1 MSAASVAR
9 SADVE
14 VLSGGAMRR
23 FLIEAVPL
31 FEQASGAKVATRFGL
46 TRDMKAE
53 IEAGAVFDVALLPRR
68 AIDEL
73 VAAGKIARGSP
84 TDALRSLVGFMVRT
98 GAAEP
103 DLGTVA
109 ALKKTLREAKSIS
122 YSKGPSGL
130 YVAELLQRLGLAQE
144 MKDKTVF
151 AIGRPVGVVV
161 ASGEAEVGMQ
171 QIIENQPVEGAHLVG
186 PLPSEL
192 INFVLYTAGLA
203 PAAEQNASARA
214 FVAFLASPAAVRIIR
229 TKGMEPA

>member
-53 IEAGAVFDVALLPRR
+53 IEAGAAFDVALLPRR

-73 VAAGKIARGSP
+73 VAAGKIAPGSP
-84 TDALRSLVGFMVRT
+84 TDAVRSLVGFMVRT

-103 DLGTVA
+103 DIGTVA